1 MIYLKTGQPGHGK
14 TLRAVQMALEFKAK
28 GREVYAH
35 GVRGLKYAEAGFHE
49 LPDPTKWQ
57 DLPDGAVI
65 FIDECYTVF
74 PKGGGTARV
83 PEFIEKLATHRH
95 RGFDFILV
103 CQQASKQ
110 LHPFIQGLVDQHE
123 HIRRKFGFKKS
134 VILSWDRYESNTR
147 NSDSKKLWS
156 FPSALMKRN
165 LYESTVQD
173 TTEKR
178 IPWWIFAFP
187 ILIALIIYM
196 VHNSKSFWSGKAHG
210 EEATQQQGRPGNHAL
225 TSGGDT
231 QIKRP
236 DDLVA
241 WLKPRI
247 EGQPWTAPAYDQRP
261 VVSEPEVFCISVDDG
276 RCRCITEQGTHYVMK
291 PDLCRA
297 TASGGAYNPTRRA
310 PGQSMQQTHLTT
322 PCHRKP
328 SAALL
333 TACLAHPRNGSPVS
347 ARRPISP
354 RARCRGTRTHGAA
367 KAVTDLS
374 EPG

>member
-35 GVRGLKYAEAGFHE
+35 GVRGLKYADAGFHE
-49 LPDPTKWQ
+49 LTDATKWQ

-74 PKGGGTARV
+74 PKGGGTAKV
-83 PEFIEKLATHRH
+83 PDFIEKLATHRH

-134 VILSWDRYESNTR
+134 VILTWDRYESNTR

-156 FPSALMKRN
+156 FPGALMKRN

-178 IPWWIFAFP
+178 IPWWLWAFP
-187 ILIALIIYM
+187 VLIGVIAYM
-196 VHNSKSFWSGKAHG
+196 VHSSKDFWSGKA
-210 EEATQQQGRPGNHAL
+210 QGDEPAQVQGKTSGHPL
-225 TSGGDT
+225 TSGGGES
-231 QIKRP
+231 QPKRP
-236 DDLVA
+236 EDLA
-241 WLKPRI
+241 KWLTARVP
-247 EGQPWTAPAYDQRP
+247 GQPWTAPAYDDRP
-261 VVSEPEVFCISVDDG
+261 VVSEPELYCIAVDDG
-276 RCRCITEQGTHYVMK
+276 RCSCITEQGTKYAVEAN
-291 PDLCRA
+291 LCRA
-297 TASGGAYNPTRRA
+297 LAHGGAYNPTRRPQQPQQQPQAVPA
-310 PGQSMQQTHLTT
+310 PRSPNDQ
-322 PCHRKP
+322 RV
-328 SAALL
+328 
-333 TACLAHPRNGSPVS
+333 TAMIGDGLSGDH
-347 ARRPISP
+347 
-354 RARCRGTRTHGAA
+354 
-367 KAVTDLS
+367 KAVGAETYQP
-374 EPG
+374 PGTMPWNSDPWGGKSKR